1 MLITRVLI
9 ALIIVPLGIYAVWTA
24 LHGLSTGEIPQIQ
37 KHGHAMVFK
46 AVKPIT
52 YWVTEAVWGLLGS
65 VAIVGGVR
73 TVKHNL
79 S

>member
-24 LHGLSTGEIPQIQ
+24 LHGLSTGEIPQVQ
-37 KHGHAMVFK
+37 KHGHAMVLK
-46 AVKPIT
+46 SVKPIT
-52 YWVTEAVWGLLGS
+52 YWVTEGVWGLLGS
-65 VAIVGGVR
+65 VLIVGGVR